1 MICQICRSKEATGYM
16 ERTVNGVK
24 TRVYVCPECFK
35 EAQLK
40 MFASLDDFGLFS
52 GVGTP
57 NSRIK
62 CSKCGTTLKDI
73 SDNCFVGCP
82 NCYVELENQIMPI
95 VRNIQSASMHIGSSP
110 LKPSNDEL
118 DELESQLKSA
128 VEGENYE
135 LALKLKKRISEIK
148 GEAQ

>member
-1 MICQICRSKEATGYM
+1 
-16 ERTVNGVK
+16 
-24 TRVYVCPECFK
+24 
-35 EAQLK
+35 